1 MVKNFSI
8 ALFAL
13 LIVSFLLTTGCGNS
27 GKQINERVTLWRKDK
42 IPYGTFYA
50 YEELARIFPDAE
62 IVIDKEGDKKNNV
75 FGIGDNNLDYKVELH
90 KGKVADI
97 IITPTVNM
105 EAEDLQRMMNFVYGG
120 NKLFISAFELSPLL
134 LDTLKLDTHYFR
146 ATSNSSD
153 SLNISILH
161 PKTYDK
167 QSFTYPGKSYD
178 NYFTSLDSGY
188 TTILG
193 WNEDG
198 LPNFVKISY
207 ESGGAI
213 YLHLAPMAFTN
224 FFLLHKKNKE
234 YYDQVFS
241 NIPAGTELV
250 KWDETFRN
258 KSASSGGSSSTSRIF
273 NWMMKQPALAMGLW
287 LLLALFLL
295 LFIFE
300 AKRKQRLIPVRPPL
314 KNTSLDFV
322 KTIGRLYFQRRDN
335 RNLAIKMTAHF
346 QDFVRTKFAIPT
358 SRMDEAFEKKLAYKT
373 GIDAEVIGD
382 IIYQA
387 KYLADQSSV
396 TDNELQLFNKQLE
409 NFYKK
414 V

>member
-1 MVKNFSI
+1 M
-8 ALFAL
+8 L
-13 LIVSFLLTTGCGNS
+13 
-27 GKQINERVTLWRKDK
+27 
-42 IPYGTFYA
+42 
-50 YEELARIFPDAE
+50 
-62 IVIDKEGDKKNNV
+62 
-75 FGIGDNNLDYKVELH
+75 
-90 KGKVADI
+90 
-97 IITPTVNM
+97 
-105 EAEDLQRMMNFVYGG
+105 NFVYSG
-120 NKLFISAFELSPLL
+120 NKLFLSTFDLSPLL
-134 LDTLKLDTHYFR
+134 LDTLKLSTHYFR
-146 ATSNSSD
+146 SLNNSSD
-153 SLNISILH
+153 SLKVSILH
-161 PKTYDK
+161 PKTFEK
-167 QSFTYPGKSYD
+167 QTFTYPGKTYD

-207 ESGGAI
+207 ESGGAFYI
-213 YLHLAPMAFTN
+213 HLAPMTFTN
-224 FFLLHKKNKE
+224 FFLLHKQNKE

-250 KWDETFRN
+250 TWDENFRN
-258 KSASSGGSSSTSRIF
+258 KSGSNDGNSSSSTARIF
-273 NWMMKQPALAMGLW
+273 KWMMSQKALAFGLW
-287 LLLALFLL
+287 LLLLLFLL
-295 LFIFE
+295 LLIFE
-300 AKRKQRLIPVRPPL
+300 SKRKQRLIPVRPPL

-373 GIDAEVIGD
+373 GIDTEIIGD